1 MRHLVSS
8 YLKWSRLDLPFE
20 NQTPKSSVHIQM
32 FIVLIQFSD
41 LVDKKN
47 LEGLRI
53 AVAHSD
59 IRTIQ
64 RLCSTIPWAALA
76 ASEEAIQQSNAS
88 VLSSILEL
96 W

>member
-1 MRHLVSS
+1 MKLAHCEIFLQ
-8 YLKWSRLDLPFE
+8 LK
-20 NQTPKSSVHIQM
+20 
-32 FIVLIQFSD
+32 FIHFLD

-59 IRTIQ
+59 IRTIL
-64 RLCSTIPWAALA
+64 RLCSTTSWVALA
-76 ASEEAIQQSNAS
+76 AAEEAIHQSNVS
-88 VLSSILEL
+88 VLSSILEF